1 MAREDKI
8 LVNTNIRQRPHY
20 PDAAAYYSPDSTA
33 RQIAEEYAA
42 PSYEPVPQ
50 PQPEPRR
57 IPKKS
62 RRAKPGFAYDV
73 QAKHRQ
79 NLLSYVLVFAF
90 FGALAIILS
99 LNARFEYNH
108 MQLEAA
114 RAQFAVLQ
122 STNGARAGEIYS
134 TLNFEEIEM
143 IAIEQ
148 LGMMPPQD
156 FQIVEII
163 VQPHS
168 FFAHVY
174 TENVAQS
181 GFSLPR
187 FWNILFSSDGQN

>member
-8 LVNTNIRQRPHY
+8 LVNTNIRKRPHY
-20 PDAAAYYSPDSTA
+20 PDAVAYYSTDSTA
-33 RQIAEEYAA
+33 RQLVEEYA
-42 PSYEPVPQ
+42 PSYEPAPQ
-50 PQPEPRR
+50 PRPEPRR

-62 RRAKPGFAYDV
+62 RRSKPGFAYDV
-73 QAKHRQ
+73 QAKHRH
-79 NLLSYVLVFAF
+79 NFLSYVLVLAF

-99 LNARFEYNH
+99 LNAHFEYNH

-114 RAQFAVLQ
+114 RSQLAALQ
-122 STNGARAGEIYS
+122 VTNDARAGEIYS
-134 TLNFEEIEM
+134 ALNFEEIEM

-148 LGMMPPQD
+148 LGMIPPQD
-156 FQIVEII
+156 FQMVEII
-163 VQPHS
+163 VQPQS
-168 FFAHVY
+168 FFAHAH